1 MQKQSEHV
9 THATDRIRPKTSR
22 IRGACGIRHPHVLL
36 LGFAQ
41 MFGAVF
47 SVTLLIRSG
56 VTRLALAAVAI
67 TGLLTTISMLLF
79 GARHV
84 KRASSIR

>member
-1 MQKQSEHV
+1 MQTAVV
-9 THATDRIRPKTSR
+9 TQRERWWAGTR
-22 IRGACGIRHPHVLL
+22 LL

-56 VTRLALAAVAI
+56 VTRLALVAVAI

-84 KRASSIR
+84 KRGSSIR